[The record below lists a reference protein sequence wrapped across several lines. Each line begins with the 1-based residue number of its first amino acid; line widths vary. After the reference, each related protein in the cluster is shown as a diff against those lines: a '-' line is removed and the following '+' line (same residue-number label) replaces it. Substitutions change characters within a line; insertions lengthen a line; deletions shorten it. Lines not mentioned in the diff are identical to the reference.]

1 MKRILFLLLVVG
13 LVFVSVDADAQCA
26 MCKAVAETG
35 SDGEGQENI
44 GEQLNAGILFLMAFP
59 YLFIL
64 VLPLI
69 FFRKQI
75 AGFVREFRG
84 IHKS

>member
-1 MKRILFLLLVVG
+1 
-13 LVFVSVDADAQCA
+13 
-26 MCKAVAETG
+26 
-35 SDGEGQENI
+35 
-44 GEQLNAGILFLMAFP
+44 
-59 YLFIL
+59 LFIL